1 MSRKLFS
8 NRLDSLF
15 SEPESINSY
24 SGSHP
29 DQSLPGWTWECDS
42 SGKIIACSPE
52 VEEVLGFRLDDIIG
66 QPLAS
71 FALPPDSSSV
81 LLSVLKRNQFPAELD
96 LQYRSRDGAPIPVS
110 LHIFDISDGEN
121 KRLGGF
127 AQALFIPGGKSAPAQ
142 NNPPAEG
149 PLSGATSWKEN
160 RLQPF
165 KMGRDVKADVEEVD
179 KQNGQHRIE
188 REDVAKAPP
197 VVPKVTKQARAGEK
211 IKQILENI
219 RQNNPEIKNSE
230 FSQVIANQK
239 EQLKE
244 DRSKRPTVTG
254 SLAGIEI
261 HSYPKIVV
269 HEFEYRLEWGS
280 KLDLDTDEAAFIKS
294 QKYKATGLSGLLK
307 RRSAPKEIVKHDIFW
322 IAVSIV
328 EENGKPKELL
338 VSYDKKRTGTD
349 SIEFE
354 RFLLNPEIL
363 TSKLAEALKAPWHS
377 RTVLRIGEDYLILR

>member
-1 MSRKLFS
+1 MSRKPFS
-8 NRLDSLF
+8 SRLDSLF
-15 SEPESINSY
+15 SEPESKHSY
-24 SGSHP
+24 SDSDL

-42 SGKIIACSPE
+42 SGKIITCSPE

-71 FALPPDSSSV
+71 FALPPDSSLV
-81 LLSVLKRNQFPAELD
+81 LLSVLNRNQFPAELD
-96 LQYRSRDGAPIPVS
+96 LQYRSRDGALIPVS
-110 LHIFDISDGEN
+110 LHIFDISNAEN

-127 AQALFIPGGKSAPAQ
+127 AQALFIPRGKSAPDH
-142 NNPPAEG
+142 NNPLAEAR
-149 PLSGATSWKEN
+149 LSGATIWKEN

-165 KMGRDVKADVEEVD
+165 KMSRDLKTDVEEVD

-188 REDVAKAPP
+188 YEDVGKVPP
-197 VVPKVTKQARAGEK
+197 VIPKITKQALAGEK

-230 FSQVIANQK
+230 FSQVIASQN

-261 HSYPKIVV
+261 RSYPKIVV
-269 HEFEYRLEWGS
+269 HEFEYRLAWGS
-280 KLDLDTDEAAFIKS
+280 KLDLDADEAAFIKS
-294 QKYKATGLSGLLK
+294 HKYRATGLSGLLK
-307 RRSAPKEIVKHDIFW
+307 RRSAPKEIVKQDIFW

-328 EENGKPKELL
+328 EEDGKPKELS
-338 VSYDKKRTGTD
+338 VSYDKKRNGTD
-349 SIEFE
+349 SIDLE

-363 TSKLAEALKAPWHS
+363 VPKLAEALKAPWHS
-377 RTVLRIGEDYLILR
+377 RTVLQIGEDYLIPR